1 MTSSSLPLAPSS
13 SSTTSLESDSH
24 RQLRYVRS
32 GMEVTSGATLDVV
45 ARGLEGEDR
54 EAAVKE
60 LRGTMAEY
68 VRMERDLV
76 DSLGAV
82 EDVRARMAAEAVA
95 EEGEGVRQWDVLAE
109 VASAKEERTSGA
121 IELEVAKHPEL
132 IKFERK
138 VDEILGRA
146 SFEPS
151 SSNVVMKEDED
162 EDCVATQVSIIFHSS
177 LLNFRSSYYLS
188 EEFFSYYY
196 YQFLFSG
203 Y

>member
-1 MTSSSLPLAPSS
+1 MASSSLPLAPSS
-13 SSTTSLESDSH
+13 SSLESDSH

-54 EAAVKE
+54 EAAIKE

-95 EEGEGVRQWDVLAE
+95 EEGEGARQWDVLAE

-146 SFEPS
+146 SLEPS
-151 SSNVVMKEDED
+151 SSNVAMKEDED
-162 EDCVATQVSIIFHSS
+162 EDCVATQVSLITHST
-177 LLNFRSSYYLS
+177 LLNFKSSYYLLGG
-188 EEFFSYYY
+188 FFSY

-203 Y
+203 H

>member
-1 MTSSSLPLAPSS
+1 MASSSLPLAPSS
-13 SSTTSLESDSH
+13 STSSLESDSH

-54 EAAVKE
+54 EAAIKE
-60 LRGTMAEY
+60 LRETMAEY

-95 EEGEGVRQWDVLAE
+95 EEGEGARQWDVLAE

-132 IKFERK
+132 IKFERR

-151 SSNVVMKEDED
+151 SSNVAMKEEED
-162 EDCVATQVSIIFHSS
+162 EDCVATQVSLISHS
-177 LLNFRSSYYLS
+177 
-188 EEFFSYYY
+188 
-196 YQFLFSG
+196 
-203 Y
+203 

>member
-1 MTSSSLPLAPSS
+1 MASSSLPLAPSS
-13 SSTTSLESDSH
+13 SSSTSLESDSH

-54 EAAVKE
+54 EAAIKE

-95 EEGEGVRQWDVLAE
+95 EEGEDARQWDVLAE

-132 IKFERK
+132 IKFERR

-151 SSNVVMKEDED
+151 SSNVAMKEDED
-162 EDCVATQVSIIFHSS
+162 EDCVATQVSLISHS
-177 LLNFRSSYYLS
+177 
-188 EEFFSYYY
+188 
-196 YQFLFSG
+196 
-203 Y
+203 

>member
-1 MTSSSLPLAPSS
+1 MASSSLPLAPSS
-13 SSTTSLESDSH
+13 STSSLESDSH

-54 EAAVKE
+54 EAAIKE

-68 VRMERDLV
+68 VRMERDLM

-95 EEGEGVRQWDVLAE
+95 EEGEGARQWDVLAE

-132 IKFERK
+132 IKFERR

-177 LLNFRSSYYLS
+177 LLNFKSSYYLS